1 MRSIGFTL
9 DAKTLLILAIIGHL
23 LLFIRMAVLY
33 APGLSYQGPIG
44 FDRVFYYAYVRSL
57 VIDGDL
63 DFSNEMA
70 IRTPSI
76 PSAVRYSDN
85 GTPLNKYPIGMPL
98 LALPFF
104 GLAHVLVLSA
114 ASLGLTHLPADGYS
128 APYAMAF
135 ALAQLFWVLL
145 GMILLYRTVAKYYN
159 PKTAALA
166 VITCWFG
173 TNALYYTAADL
184 MMSHAAALFSIA
196 WCSYQSVRLRDSC
209 THWAAWLLVGISSAF
224 VVLVRFQNAV
234 YLLVPGVAALWA
246 LGRALQTLPTA
257 RALLRPLVSLIG
269 FLLAYAP
276 QLCVWKIVYGSW
288 LAYTYENE
296 SFDWLHPHLV
306 EALFDPNHGLAI
318 WLPALVIG
326 IAGCFLVAVR
336 RRDPIALA
344 AVVALLIHLYVSAA
358 WWYWRLVP
366 RTTFD
371 MMFALSLGFAF
382 TLHRLERRSALSAFA
397 FSALLLLWNVPLVRN
412 TEATQVLPLSEH
424 WLAGLVR
431 IFGLERLVSLG

>member
-1 MRSIGFTL
+1 MRLNGFTL
-9 DAKTLLILAIIGHL
+9 DGKTLLTLAIIGHL
-23 LLFIRMAVLY
+23 LLFLRIAVLY
-33 APGLSYQGPIG
+33 APSLSYQGPIG

-70 IRTPSI
+70 MRTPCI
-76 PSAVRYSDN
+76 PSAIRYSN
-85 GTPLNKYPIGMPL
+85 KGTPLNKYPIGMPL

-128 APYAMAF
+128 APYALAF

-145 GMILLYRTVAKYYN
+145 GMILLYRTVAKYYS

-196 WCSYQSVRLRDSC
+196 WCSYESVRLRDSC
-209 THWAAWLLVGISSAF
+209 TRWAAWLLVGVSSAL
-224 VVLVRFQNAV
+224 VVLVRYQNAV

-246 LGRALQTLPTA
+246 IRRALETLPPT
-257 RALLRPLVSLIG
+257 RVLLRPLVGLVG
-269 FLLAYAP
+269 FLFAYVP
-276 QLCVWKIVYGSW
+276 QLCVWKILYGSW
-288 LAYTYENE
+288 LTYSYENE

-306 EALFDPNHGLAI
+306 ESLFDPNQGLAI
-318 WLPALVIG
+318 WLPVLVIG
-326 IAGCFLVAVR
+326 IVGCFLVAVR

-358 WWYWRLVP
+358 WWYSRLVT

-371 MMFALSLGFAF
+371 MLFPLTLGFAF
-382 TLHRLERRSALSAFA
+382 TLDRLERRSVKVAFA
-397 FSALLLLWNVPLVRN
+397 FSALLILWSVPLMRN
-412 TEATQVLPLSEH
+412 AEATQMLPLPEN

-431 IFGLERLVSLG
+431 MFGLERLVSLG